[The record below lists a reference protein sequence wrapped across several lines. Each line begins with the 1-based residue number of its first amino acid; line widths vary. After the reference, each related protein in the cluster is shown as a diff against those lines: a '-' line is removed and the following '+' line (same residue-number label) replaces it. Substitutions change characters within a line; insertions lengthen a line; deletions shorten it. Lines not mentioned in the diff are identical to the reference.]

1 MERVVQPSRREALY
15 ARHEALEHAR
25 IPSIPVWIMK
35 DDQPVVP
42 PSVTLPEITVKAV
55 VLSVILAAVLAAAN
69 AYLGLFAGMTV
80 SASIPAAVASMAI
93 LRLFKRSNILENNIV
108 QTAASSGEALAA
120 GVIFTIPALLLVGY
134 WFAFDYW
141 QTALI
146 ATVGGLLGVLFTI
159 PLRRALIVTARL
171 RFPEGVA
178 TAEVLKVAASDRQDA
193 GRAEPTGDFKTLLS
207 AALLGGAV
215 KFGESGLRV
224 WAESLEGAAQV
235 GRTVLYAGLNLSPAL
250 LAVGFI
256 IGLHT
261 SVVVFLGGVV
271 GWMILMP
278 AYGLLNGLPPDLTG
292 LAAATTIWSGRIR
305 YVGIGAMLT
314 GGLWTLTK
322 LREPVWKSLQT
333 LRGSYRASG
342 PSRSAAVPRTEQDA
356 SLPWIVV
363 PFVLS
368 LIPMAWIYTSVVDSV
383 LIGLLMTIVMALA
396 AFLFSS
402 VAAYMAGLVGSSSN
416 PVSGVTIATIMCAAL
431 LLVLFMG
438 SGHPAGPAA
447 ALVIGAVV
455 CCAAA
460 MGGDNLQD
468 LKTGHLVGATPWKQ
482 QIMQVVGVLTGAV
495 VLVPV
500 LSLLQAK
507 YGIGEPTISHPHPL
521 SAPQATLMASLTRS
535 VFGAG
540 LPWPLVGL
548 GMAIGI
554 IVILVDRR
562 QEAHGRDFR
571 LPVLAVA
578 LGIYL
583 PLKLSAAIFVGGVI
597 SALATRAATKGD
609 DPSRRGLLFAAG
621 LITGEA
627 LMGIMLAI
635 PIALA
640 ALWPGLSPDPF
651 TLFDSPP
658 FGGWPGLV
666 IVAMVGWILYRIAR
680 ARL

>member
-1 MERVVQPSRREALY
+1 
-15 ARHEALEHAR
+15 
-25 IPSIPVWIMK
+25 MK

-42 PSVTLPEITVKAV
+42 ATVTLPEITIKAV

-93 LRLFKRSNILENNIV
+93 LRLFRRSNILENNIV

-134 WFAFDYW
+134 WSAFEYW

-146 ATVGGLLGVLFTI
+146 ASVGGLLGVLFTI

-178 TAEVLKVAASDRQDA
+178 TAEVLKVAAHDRRNAVQ
-193 GRAEPTGDFKTLLS
+193 GSTGDFRTLLS

-224 WAESLEGAAQV
+224 WAESVEGAAQV

-250 LAVGFI
+250 LAVGYI

-261 SVVVFLGGVV
+261 AGVVFLGGVM

-292 LAAATTIWSGRIR
+292 LAAATTIWSKQIR

-314 GGLWTLTK
+314 GGLWTVTK

-333 LRGSYRASG
+333 LRDSYRAAGS
-342 PSRSAAVPRTEQDA
+342 SRSAVVMARTEQDA
-356 SLPWIVV
+356 SLLWIVV
-363 PFVLS
+363 PFGLS
-368 LIPMAWIYTSVVDSV
+368 LFPMAWIYITVVGSP
-383 LIGLLMTIVMALA
+383 LIGLLMTVVMALA

-438 SGHPAGPAA
+438 AGHPAGTAA
-447 ALVIGAVV
+447 SLVIGAVV

-460 MGGDNLQD
+460 MGGDNMQD

-482 QIMQVVGVLTGAV
+482 QFMQVVGVLTGAV

-507 YGIGEPTISHPHPL
+507 YGIGEPTINHPHPL
-521 SAPQATLMASLTRS
+521 SAPQATLMASLTQS

-540 LPWPLVGL
+540 LPWSLVGL

-554 IVILVDRR
+554 IIILVDRR
-562 QEAHGRDFR
+562 QEVLGRDFR

-578 LGIYL
+578 LGLYL
-583 PLKLSAAIFVGGVI
+583 PLKLSAVICVGGVI
-597 SALATRAATKGD
+597 SALARGGTAEGD
-609 DPSRRGLLFAAG
+609 NPSRRGLLFSAG

-627 LMGIMLAI
+627 LMGILLAI

-640 ALWPGLSPDPF
+640 ALWPSLSPDPL
-651 TLFDSPP
+651 TLFESPP
-658 FGGWPGLV
+658 FGGWPGLF
-666 IVAMVGWILYRIAR
+666 IVAMVGLALYRLSR
-680 ARL
+680 GQTGEGR

>member
-1 MERVVQPSRREALY
+1 MTNPPPI
-15 ARHEALEHAR
+15 
-25 IPSIPVWIMK
+25 IPAA
-35 DDQPVVP
+35 
-42 PSVTLPEITVKAV
+42 VTLPEITVKAV
-55 VLSVILAAVLAAAN
+55 VLSVLLAAVLAAAN

-93 LRLFKRSNILENNIV
+93 LRLFRESNILENNIV

-134 WFAFDYW
+134 WSEFDYW
-141 QTALI
+141 QTTVI

-178 TAEVLKVAASDRQDA
+178 TAEVLKVATADRREA
-193 GRAEPTGDFKTLLS
+193 GSRNAVKDIQSLFQ
-207 AALLGGAV
+207 AALLGAVV
-215 KFGESGLRV
+215 KFGESGMRL
-224 WAESLEGAAQV
+224 WAESLEGATQV
-235 GRTVLYAGLNLSPAL
+235 GRTFFYAGLNLSPAL

-256 IGLHT
+256 IGLYT
-261 SVVVFLGGVV
+261 SMVVFLGGVI
-271 GWMILMP
+271 GWFILMP
-278 AYGLLNGLPPDLTG
+278 LCGLLNGIPPDVTG
-292 LAAATTIWSGRIR
+292 LKAATMIWSTQVR

-322 LREPVWKSLQT
+322 LREPVWRSLQT
-333 LRGSYRASG
+333 LRENYQARHHSSDEQGL
-342 PSRSAAVPRTEQDA
+342 VRTEQDA
-356 SLPWIVV
+356 SLLWILV
-363 PFVLS
+363 PFGLS
-368 LIPMAWIYTSVVDSV
+368 LIPMAWIYTSVVES
-383 LIGLLMTIVMALA
+383 LPIGLLMTVVMALA

-416 PVSGVTIATIMCAAL
+416 PVSGVTIATIMLAAL

-438 SGHPAGPAA
+438 AGHPAGPAA

-482 QIMQVVGVLTGAV
+482 QVMQVIGVVTAAV
-495 VLVPV
+495 ILVPV

-507 YGIGEPTISHPHPL
+507 YGIGEATVNHPHPL

-540 LPWPLVGL
+540 LPWHLVGL
-548 GMAIGI
+548 GAVIGTL
-554 IVILVDRR
+554 VILLDRR
-562 QEAHGRDFR
+562 QESRGSELRF
-571 LPVLAVA
+571 PVLAVA

-583 PLKLSAAIFVGGVI
+583 PLKLSAAIVAGGLI
-597 SALATRAATKGD
+597 ATIVKRVTESSGE
-609 DPSRRGLLFAAG
+609 PSQRGLLFAAG

-627 LMGIMLAI
+627 LMGILLAL
-635 PIALA
+635 PIALSA
-640 ALWPGLSPDPF
+640 VWPDLGADPF
-651 TLFDSPP
+651 ALFMTPP
-658 FGGWPGLV
+658 LGGWPGFAMLFLV
-666 IVAMVGWILYRIAR
+666 GVSLYRIAVGKW
-680 ARL
+680 

>member
-1 MERVVQPSRREALY
+1 MT
-15 ARHEALEHAR
+15 
-25 IPSIPVWIMK
+25 

-42 PSVTLPEITVKAV
+42 ATVTIPEITIKAV
-55 VLSVILAAVLAAAN
+55 VLSVILAVVLAAAN

-93 LRLFKRSNILENNIV
+93 LRLFRRSNILENNIV

-134 WFAFDYW
+134 WSAFDYW
-141 QTALI
+141 QTTLI

-178 TAEVLKVAASDRQDA
+178 TAEVLKVAAADRRKTDP
-193 GRAEPTGDFKTLLS
+193 AESPHDFLVLLC

-215 KFGESGLRV
+215 KFGESGLRL
-224 WAESLEGAAQV
+224 WADSLEGAAHV
-235 GRTVLYAGLNLSPAL
+235 GRTVVYAGLNLSPAL

-256 IGLHT
+256 IGIHT
-261 SVVVFLGGVV
+261 AVVVFLGGVV
-271 GWMILMP
+271 GWIILMP
-278 AYGLLNGLPPDLTG
+278 AYALLNGLPPDLTG
-292 LAAATTIWSGRIR
+292 LAAATAIWSDKIR
-305 YVGIGAMLT
+305 YVGIGAMLS
-314 GGLWTLTK
+314 GGLWTLTR
-322 LREPVWKSLQT
+322 LREPVWRSLQT
-333 LRGSYRASG
+333 LRESYRSSG
-342 PSRSAAVPRTEQDA
+342 LSEIGTVMARTEKDA
-356 SLPWIVV
+356 SLLWIVV
-363 PFVLS
+363 PFALS
-368 LIPMAWIYTSVVDSV
+368 LLPMAWIYTTVVSSP
-383 LIGLLMTIVMALA
+383 LIGFLMTIVMAVA

-416 PVSGVTIATIMCAAL
+416 PVSGVTIATIMVASL

-438 SGHPAGPAA
+438 SGNPAGPAA

-482 QIMQVVGVLTGAV
+482 QVMQVVGVLSGAV
-495 VLVPV
+495 VLAPV

-507 YGIGEPTISHPHPL
+507 YGIGEPTMSHPHPL

-540 LPWPLVGL
+540 LPWHLVGL
-548 GMAIGI
+548 GAAIGVL
-554 IVILVDRR
+554 VILLDRR
-562 QEAHGRDFR
+562 QEARGRDFR

-583 PLKLSAAIFVGGVI
+583 PLKLSAAICVGGVI
-597 SALATRAATKGD
+597 SAFTRRTVEEGT
-609 DPSRRGLLFAAG
+609 DPARRGLLFAAG

-627 LMGIMLAI
+627 LMGILLAI

-640 ALWPGLSPDPF
+640 AVWPSLSPDPF
-651 TLFDSPP
+651 TVFDSAPL
-658 FGGWPGLV
+658 GGWPGLL
-666 IVAMVGWILYRIAR
+666 IVAMVGFALYRIGIGPR
-680 ARL
+680 RNKR

>member
-1 MERVVQPSRREALY
+1 MAL
-15 ARHEALEHAR
+15 
-25 IPSIPVWIMK
+25 MK
-35 DDQPVVP
+35 NDQPVVP
-42 PSVTLPEITVKAV
+42 ATVSLPEITIKAV
-55 VLSVILAAVLAAAN
+55 VLSVLLAAVLASAN

-93 LRLFKRSNILENNIV
+93 LRLFRRSNILENNIV

-134 WFAFDYW
+134 WSEFNYW
-141 QTALI
+141 QTMVI

-193 GRAEPTGDFKTLLS
+193 RPRTASRDFHALVS
-207 AALLGGAV
+207 AALFGGAV
-215 KFGESGLRV
+215 KFGESGLRL
-224 WAESLEGAAQV
+224 WSESLEGAAQV
-235 GRTVLYAGLNLSPAL
+235 GRTLIYGGLNLSPAL
-250 LAVGFI
+250 LAVGYI

-261 SVVVFLGGVV
+261 ALVVFFGGVV

-278 AYGLLNGLPPDLTG
+278 AYGLMYGVPPDRTG
-292 LAAATTIWSGRIR
+292 LAAATAIWSQHIR

-314 GGLWTLTK
+314 GGLYALTQ
-322 LREPVWKSLQT
+322 LREPVWNSLQT
-333 LRGSYRASG
+333 LRESYRASQ
-342 PSRSAAVPRTEQDA
+342 SSASGTVLARTERDA
-356 SLPWIVV
+356 PLLWIVV
-363 PFVLS
+363 PFVLA
-368 LIPMAWIYTSVVDSV
+368 LFPMAWIYTTVVTSP
-383 LIGLLMTIVMALA
+383 LIGLIMTLVMALA
-396 AFLFSS
+396 AFVFSS

-416 PVSGVTIATIMCAAL
+416 PVSGVTIATIMVASL

-438 SGHPAGPAA
+438 AGHPAGPAA

-468 LKTGHLVGATPWKQ
+468 LKTGYLVGATPWKQ
-482 QIMQVVGVLTGAV
+482 QVMQVVGVLTGAV

-507 YGIGEPTISHPHPL
+507 YGIGEPTVSHPHPL
-521 SAPQATLMASLTRS
+521 TAPQATLMASLTRS

-540 LPWPLVGL
+540 LPWDLVGL
-548 GMAIGI
+548 GAGLGLLV
-554 IVILVDRR
+554 IVLDRR
-562 QEAHGRDFR
+562 QEARGRLLR

-583 PLKLSAAIFVGGVI
+583 PLKLSAAICMGGVI
-597 SALATRAATKGD
+597 AALAKWAAGKD
-609 DPSRRGLLFAAG
+609 DDLSQPGLLFAAG

-627 LMGIMLAI
+627 LMGILLAI

-640 ALWPGLSPDPF
+640 ALVPAINPDPF
-651 TLFDSPP
+651 TVFEAPP
-658 FGGWPGLV
+658 FGGGPGFLV
-666 IVAMVGWILYRIAR
+666 LALVGLALYRIAVR
-680 ARL
+680 PAGTR

>member
-1 MERVVQPSRREALY
+1 
-15 ARHEALEHAR
+15 
-25 IPSIPVWIMK
+25 MK

-42 PSVTLPEITVKAV
+42 ANVTLPEITVKAV

-93 LRLFKRSNILENNIV
+93 LRLFRRSNILENNIV

-134 WFAFDYW
+134 WSAFDYW

-178 TAEVLKVAASDRQDA
+178 TAEVLKVAAAERRDA
-193 GRAEPTGDFKTLLS
+193 GPAESTSGLRTLLS

-215 KFGESGLRV
+215 KFGESGLRL

-235 GRTVLYAGLNLSPAL
+235 GRSVLYAGLNLSPAL

-256 IGLHT
+256 IGLNT
-261 SVVVFLGGVV
+261 AVVVFLGGVV

-278 AYGLLNGLPPDLTG
+278 AYGLLNGLPPNLTG
-292 LAAATTIWSGRIR
+292 LAAATTIWSGQIR

-314 GGLWTLTK
+314 GGLWTLTI

-333 LRGSYRASG
+333 LRDTYRAAA
-342 PSRSAAVPRTEQDA
+342 PSRCGPVVARTEQDA
-356 SLPWIVV
+356 SLLWIVV
-363 PFVLS
+363 PFGLS
-368 LIPMAWIYTSVVDSV
+368 LVPMAWIYTTVVGSP

-416 PVSGVTIATIMCAAL
+416 PV

-482 QIMQVVGVLTGAV
+482 QVMQVVGVLTGAV

-507 YGIGEPTISHPHPL
+507 YGIGEPTRSYPHPL

-540 LPWPLVGL
+540 LPWHLVGF
-548 GMAIGI
+548 GAAIGI
-554 IVILVDRR
+554 LVILVDRR
-562 QEAHGRDFR
+562 QEARGSDFR

-583 PLKLSAAIFVGGVI
+583 PLKLSAAICLGGVI
-597 SALATRAATKGD
+597 SAFARRAAVEGD
-609 DPSRRGLLFAAG
+609 EASRRGLLFSAG

-640 ALWPGLSPDPF
+640 ALWPSLSPDPF
-651 TLFDSPP
+651 TVFDSPP
-658 FGGWPGLV
+658 FGGWPGLL
-666 IVAMVGWILYRIAR
+666 IVAMVGLALYWIAIGSMRKKR
-680 ARL
+680 

>member
-1 MERVVQPSRREALY
+1 
-15 ARHEALEHAR
+15 
-25 IPSIPVWIMK
+25 MK
-35 DDQPVVP
+35 DEQPVVP
-42 PSVTLPEITVKAV
+42 ATVTLPEITVKAV
-55 VLSVILAAVLAAAN
+55 VLSVILAAILAAAN

-93 LRLFKRSNILENNIV
+93 LRLFRRSNILENNIV

-134 WFAFDYW
+134 WSTFDYW

-178 TAEVLKVAASDRQDA
+178 TAEVLKVAAADRREA
-193 GRAEPTGDFKTLLS
+193 GVAEATRDFRALLS

-215 KFGESGLRV
+215 KFGESGLRL

-235 GRTVLYAGLNLSPAL
+235 GRTVVYAGLNLSPAL

-261 SVVVFLGGVV
+261 ALVVFLGGVL
-271 GWMILMP
+271 GWLILMP
-278 AYGLLNGLPPDLTG
+278 VYGLLNGLPPNLTG
-292 LAAATTIWSGRIR
+292 LAAATAIWSGQIR
-305 YVGIGAMLT
+305 YVGIGAMLI
-314 GGLWTLTK
+314 GGLWTLTI
-322 LREPVWKSLQT
+322 LREPVWRSLQT
-333 LRGSYRASG
+333 LRESYRTPGSPRSG
-342 PSRSAAVPRTEQDA
+342 AVIARTEQDA
-356 SLPWIVV
+356 SLLWIVV

-368 LIPMAWIYTSVVDSV
+368 LVPMAWIYTTVVSSPV
-383 LIGLLMTIVMALA
+383 IGFLMTIVMALA

-507 YGIGEPTISHPHPL
+507 YGIGEPTLSHPHPL

-535 VFGAG
+535 VFGTG
-540 LPWPLVGL
+540 LPWHLVGL
-548 GMAIGI
+548 GAAIGI
-554 IVILVDRR
+554 FVILLDRR
-562 QEAHGRDFR
+562 QESRGRDFR

-583 PLKLSAAIFVGGVI
+583 PLKLSAAICVGGVI
-597 SALATRAATKGD
+597 SAFVRNVAGEGG

-640 ALWPGLSPDPF
+640 ALWPGLSADPF
-651 TLFDSPP
+651 TVFDSPP
-658 FGGWPGLV
+658 LGGWPGLL
-666 IVAMVGWILYRIAR
+666 IVAMVGVALYRIAIGPR
-680 ARL
+680 RNML

>member
-1 MERVVQPSRREALY
+1 
-15 ARHEALEHAR
+15 
-25 IPSIPVWIMK
+25 MK

-42 PSVTLPEITVKAV
+42 ANVTLPEITVKAV

-93 LRLFKRSNILENNIV
+93 LRLFRRSNILENNIV

-120 GVIFTIPALLLVGY
+120 GVIFTIPALILVGY
-134 WFAFDYW
+134 WSAFDYW

-159 PLRRALIVTARL
+159 PLRSALIVTARL

-178 TAEVLKVAASDRQDA
+178 TAEVLKVAAANR
-193 GRAEPTGDFKTLLS
+193 GRACPAESPSDLGTLLS

-215 KFGESGLRV
+215 KFGESGLRL

-235 GRTVLYAGLNLSPAL
+235 GRSVLYAGLNLSPAL

-256 IGLHT
+256 IGLNT
-261 SVVVFLGGVV
+261 AVVVFLGGVV

-278 AYGLLNGLPPDLTG
+278 AYGLLNGLPPNLTG
-292 LAAATTIWSGRIR
+292 VAAATTIWSGQIR

-314 GGLWTLTK
+314 GGLWTLTI

-333 LRGSYRASG
+333 LRDSYRAPG
-342 PSRSAAVPRTEQDA
+342 PSRCGPVIARTEQDA
-356 SLPWIVV
+356 SLLWIVV
-363 PFVLS
+363 PFGLS
-368 LIPMAWIYTSVVDSV
+368 LIPMAWIYTTVVSSP

-416 PVSGVTIATIMCAAL
+416 PVSGVTIATIMVASL
-431 LLVLFMG
+431 LLVLLMG

-482 QIMQVVGVLTGAV
+482 QVMQVVGVLTGAM

-507 YGIGEPTISHPHPL
+507 YGIGEPTSSHPHPL

-540 LPWPLVGL
+540 LPWRLVGF
-548 GMAIGI
+548 GAAIGI
-554 IVILVDRR
+554 LVILVDRR
-562 QEAHGRDFR
+562 QEARGSDFR

-583 PLKLSAAIFVGGVI
+583 PLKLSAAICLGGVI
-597 SALATRAATKGD
+597 SAFVKRAVLAGD
-609 DPSRRGLLFAAG
+609 EASRRGLLFSAG

-627 LMGIMLAI
+627 LMGIMLAV

-640 ALWPGLSPDPF
+640 ALWPSLNPDPF
-651 TLFDSPP
+651 TVFDSPP
-658 FGGWPGLV
+658 FGGWPGLS
-666 IVAMVGWILYRIAR
+666 IVAMVGLALYWVAIGPQRTKR
-680 ARL
+680 

>member
-1 MERVVQPSRREALY
+1 
-15 ARHEALEHAR
+15 
-25 IPSIPVWIMK
+25 MK

-42 PSVTLPEITVKAV
+42 ASVSLPEITLKAV

-93 LRLFKRSNILENNIV
+93 LRLFRQSNILENNIV

-120 GVIFTIPALLLVGY
+120 GVIFTIPAPLLVGY
-134 WFAFDYW
+134 WSTFEYW
-141 QTALI
+141 PTVLI

-178 TAEVLKVAASDRQDA
+178 TAEVLKVAAA
-193 GRAEPTGDFKTLLS
+193 GRGTTGQDHSAGDFRALLW

-215 KFGESGLRV
+215 KFGESGLRL
-224 WAESLEGAAQV
+224 WTESLEGAATV
-235 GRTVLYAGLNLSPAL
+235 GRTVVYVGINLSPAL

-256 IGLHT
+256 IGLPT
-261 SVVVFLGGVV
+261 AVVVFLGGVL
-271 GWMILMP
+271 GWLALMP
-278 AYGLLNGLPPDLTG
+278 AYGLLHGLPPDKTG
-292 LAAATTIWSGRIR
+292 LAAAMAIWSGQIR

-314 GGLWTLTK
+314 GGLWTLTR
-322 LREPVWKSLQT
+322 LREPVWRSLQT
-333 LRGSYRASG
+333 LRASYKASRASG
-342 PSRSAAVPRTEQDA
+342 GGTVVPRTEQDA
-356 SLPWIVV
+356 SLGWIVV
-363 PFVLS
+363 PFGLS
-368 LIPMAWIYTSVVDSV
+368 LIPMAWIYTTVVSSPV
-383 LIGLLMTIVMALA
+383 IGLLMTLVMVVA

-416 PVSGVTIATIMCAAL
+416 PVSGVTIATIMLAAL

-438 SGHPAGPAA
+438 AGNPAGPAA

-482 QIMQVVGVLTGAV
+482 QVMQVVGVVTGAV

-500 LSLLQAK
+500 LALLQAK
-507 YGIGEPTISHPHPL
+507 YGIGEPTIAHPHPL

-540 LPWPLVGL
+540 LPWGLVGL
-548 GMAIGI
+548 GAAIGVL
-554 IVILVDRR
+554 VILADRLLER
-562 QEAHGRDFR
+562 RGSNFR

-578 LGIYL
+578 LGLYL
-583 PLKLSAAIFVGGVI
+583 PLKLSAAVFAGGVI
-597 SALATRAATKGD
+597 AELAKRAAGWGD

-627 LMGIMLAI
+627 LMGIMLAV
-635 PIALA
+635 PIALT
-640 ALWPGLSPDPF
+640 ALWPDLGADPF
-651 TLFDSPP
+651 TLFDIPP
-658 FGGWPGLV
+658 LGGWPGLM
-666 IVAMVGWILYRIAR
+666 IVALAGAALYRVAVGSSKTGG
-680 ARL
+680 

>member
-1 MERVVQPSRREALY
+1 
-15 ARHEALEHAR
+15 
-25 IPSIPVWIMK
+25 MK

-42 PSVTLPEITVKAV
+42 ATVTLPEITIKAV
-55 VLSVILAAVLAAAN
+55 VLSVILAAILAAAN

-93 LRLFKRSNILENNIV
+93 LRFFRQSNILENNIV

-134 WFAFDYW
+134 WADFDYW
-141 QTALI
+141 QTTVI

-178 TAEVLKVAASDRQDA
+178 TAEVLKVGAADRRETASADSA
-193 GRAEPTGDFKTLLS
+193 RDFRALFS

-215 KFGESGLRV
+215 KFGESGLRL
-224 WAESLEGAAQV
+224 WADSLEGAAQV
-235 GRTVLYAGLNLSPAL
+235 GRTVVYAGLNLSPAL

-256 IGLHT
+256 IGPYT
-261 SVVVFLGGVV
+261 AVVVFLGGVV
-271 GWMILMP
+271 GWLLLMP
-278 AYGLLNGLPPDLTG
+278 VYGLLNGLPPEQTG
-292 LAAATTIWSGRIR
+292 LAAATTIWSGQIR

-314 GGLWTLTK
+314 GGLWTLVT

-333 LRGSYRASG
+333 LRDSYRVRS
-342 PSRSAAVPRTEQDA
+342 SESAAISRTEQDA
-356 SLPWIVV
+356 SLLWIVV
-363 PFVLS
+363 PFALS
-368 LIPMAWIYTSVVDSV
+368 LLPMAWIYSSVVGSPP
-383 LIGLLMTIVMALA
+383 IGLLMTIVMALA

-416 PVSGVTIATIMCAAL
+416 PVSGVTIATIMVASL

-438 SGHPAGPAA
+438 AGHPAGPAA

-482 QIMQVVGVLTGAV
+482 QVMQVVGVLTGAV

-507 YGIGEPTISHPHPL
+507 YGIGEPTMIHQHPL
-521 SAPQATLMASLTRS
+521 TAPQATLMASLTRS
-535 VFGAG
+535 VFGSG
-540 LPWPLVGL
+540 LPWHLVGF
-548 GMAIGI
+548 GAAIGVLV
-554 IVILVDRR
+554 IVLDHH
-562 QEAHGRDFR
+562 QEARGSEFR

-583 PLKLSAAIFVGGVI
+583 PLKLSVAICVGGII
-597 SALATRAATKGD
+597 SAFARSATRQGSE
-609 DPSRRGLLFAAG
+609 PSRRGLLFAAG

-627 LMGIMLAI
+627 LMGILLAM

-640 ALWPGLSPDPF
+640 ALWPGVSPDPF
-651 TLFDSPP
+651 TIFDTPP
-658 FGGWPGLV
+658 LGGWPGV
-666 IVAMVGWILYRIAR
+666 AIVAMVGFALYQIAIVTR
-680 ARL
+680 GNKR

>member
-1 MERVVQPSRREALY
+1 
-15 ARHEALEHAR
+15 
-25 IPSIPVWIMK
+25 MK

-42 PSVTLPEITVKAV
+42 ASVTLPEITVKAV
-55 VLSVILAAVLAAAN
+55 VLSVILASVLAAAN

-93 LRLFKRSNILENNIV
+93 LRLFKQSNILENNIV

-134 WFAFDYW
+134 WSAFDYW

-178 TAEVLKVAASDRQDA
+178 TAEVLKVAAVDRRHAGQGSTSDF
-193 GRAEPTGDFKTLLS
+193 RALFS

-215 KFGESGLRV
+215 KFGESGLRL
-224 WAESLEGAAQV
+224 WAESLEGATQV

-261 SVVVFLGGVV
+261 SVVVFLGGVM

-278 AYGLLNGLPPDLTG
+278 AYGLLNGLPPDLTE
-292 LAAATTIWSGRIR
+292 LAVAMTIWSGQIR

-333 LRGSYRASG
+333 LRDSYRASG
-342 PSRSAAVPRTEQDA
+342 PSRSGAVVPRTEQDA
-356 SLPWIVV
+356 SLLWIVV

-368 LIPMAWIYTSVVDSV
+368 LVPMAWIYTTVVGSL

-402 VAAYMAGLVGSSSN
+402 VAAHMAGLVGSSSN

-482 QIMQVVGVLTGAV
+482 QIMQVVGVLTGAA

-521 SAPQATLMASLTRS
+521 SAPQATLMASLTQS

-548 GMAIGI
+548 GAAIGI
-554 IVILVDRR
+554 LVILVDRH
-562 QEAHGRDFR
+562 QEARGREFR

-597 SALATRAATKGD
+597 SALAKRAAAKGD
-609 DPSRRGLLFAAG
+609 DLSRLGLLFAAG

-640 ALWPGLSPDPF
+640 ALWPSLSPDPF
-651 TLFDSPP
+651 TLFASPP
-658 FGGWPGLV
+658 FGGWPGLF
-666 IVAMVGWILYRIAR
+666 IVALVGLALYRIASGTKR
-680 ARL
+680 KKR

>member
-1 MERVVQPSRREALY
+1 MEPA
-15 ARHEALEHAR
+15 
-25 IPSIPVWIMK
+25 PPVGPAMK
-35 DDQPVVP
+35 DPPPVVP
-42 PSVTLPEITVKAV
+42 ATVRVPEITVKAV
-55 VLSVILAAVLAAAN
+55 VLSVVLAAVLAAAN

-93 LRLFKRSNILENNIV
+93 LRLFRDSNILENNIV

-134 WFAFDYW
+134 WTEFNYW
-141 QTALI
+141 QTVLI
-146 ATVGGLLGVLFTI
+146 ATVGGVLGVLFTI

-178 TAEVLKVAASDRQDA
+178 TAEVLKIGTAQ
-193 GRAEPTGDFKTLLS
+193 PS
-207 AALLGGAV
+207 AAGSTESWGNSWALFSAAMLGGLV
-215 KFGESGLRV
+215 KFGESGLRL
-224 WAESLEGAAQV
+224 WTESLEGAAQV
-235 GRTVLYAGLNLSPAL
+235 GRTVFYAGLNLSSAL

-256 IGLHT
+256 IGLET
-261 SVVVFLGGVV
+261 AAVVFLGGII
-271 GWMILMP
+271 GWVILMP
-278 AYGLLNGLPPDLTG
+278 ACGLIHGLPPDRTG
-292 LAAATTIWSGRIR
+292 LAAAISIWSGQIR

-314 GGLWTLTK
+314 GGLWTLTN

-333 LRGSYRASG
+333 LRASYRASG
-342 PSRSAAVPRTEQDA
+342 VEEDRGELLRTEQDA
-356 SLPWIVV
+356 SFLWIVV

-368 LIPMAWIYTSVVDSV
+368 LLPMAWIYSTVVGSPLLAV
-383 LIGLLMTIVMALA
+383 LMTIVMALA

-402 VAAYMAGLVGSSSN
+402 VAAYMAGMVGSSSN
-416 PVSGVTIATIMCAAL
+416 PVSGVTIATIMLAAL

-438 SGHPAGPAA
+438 VGNPAGPVA

-482 QIMQVVGVLTGAV
+482 QVMQVIGVLTGAL

-507 YGIGEPTISHPHPL
+507 YGIGEPTSSHPHPL
-521 SAPQATLMASLTRS
+521 SAPQATLMAGLTRS

-548 GMAIGI
+548 GAVIGVLI
-554 IVILVDRR
+554 ILADRR
-562 QEAHGRDFR
+562 QELRGGTMRF
-571 LPVLAVA
+571 PVLAVA

-583 PLKLSAAIFVGGVI
+583 PMKLSAAIFLGGVI
-597 SALATRAATKGD
+597 AASVRKRTGGGHE
-609 DPSRRGLLFAAG
+609 PSQRGLLFAAG

-627 LMGIMLAI
+627 LMGIVLAM

-640 ALWPGLSPDPF
+640 ALWSDLSADPF
-651 TLFDSPP
+651 TLFAVPP
-658 FGGWPGLV
+658 FDGWPGL
-666 IVAMVGWILYRIAR
+666 AMMVLVGTLLYRVAR
-680 ARL
+680 RTVPKMSSL

>member
-1 MERVVQPSRREALY
+1 
-15 ARHEALEHAR
+15 
-25 IPSIPVWIMK
+25 MK

-42 PSVTLPEITVKAV
+42 ATVTLPEVTVKAV

-134 WFAFDYW
+134 WSTFDYW
-141 QTALI
+141 QTVLI
-146 ATVGGLLGVLFTI
+146 GTVGGLLGVLFTI
-159 PLRRALIVTARL
+159 PLRRALIVNARL

-178 TAEVLKVAASDRQDA
+178 TAEVLKVAVRQNA
-193 GRAEPTGDFKTLLS
+193 GPAESTSDFKTLLS
-207 AALLGGAV
+207 AAVIGGAV
-215 KFGESGLRV
+215 KFGESGLRL
-224 WAESLEGAAQV
+224 WTESLEGVAQV

-256 IGLHT
+256 IGLNT
-261 SVVVFLGGVV
+261 AVVVLLGGAI
-271 GWMILMP
+271 GWMVLMP
-278 AYGLLNGLPPDLTG
+278 AYGLVNGLPPDLTG
-292 LAAATTIWSGRIR
+292 LAAATAIWSGQIR

-322 LREPVWKSLQT
+322 LREPVWSSLQT
-333 LRGSYRASG
+333 LRDSYRAASQSG
-342 PSRSAAVPRTEQDA
+342 AVVARTERDA
-356 SLPWIVV
+356 PLLWIIV
-363 PFVLS
+363 PFGLS
-368 LIPMAWIYTSVVDSV
+368 LIPMAWIYATVVGSP
-383 LIGLLMTIVMALA
+383 LIGLVMTIVMALA

-402 VAAYMAGLVGSSSN
+402 VAAYMAGLIGSSSN
-416 PVSGVTIATIMCAAL
+416 PVSGVTIATIMMAAL

-438 SGHPAGPAA
+438 AGHPAGPAA

-507 YGIGEPTISHPHPL
+507 YGIGEPTAIHPHPL

-548 GMAIGI
+548 GAAIGI
-554 IVILVDRR
+554 LVILIDRR
-562 QEAHGRDFR
+562 QDAHGRDFR

-583 PLKLSAAIFVGGVI
+583 PLKLSAAIFVGGII
-597 SALATRAATKGD
+597 SSLVKKAPSEGGE
-609 DPSRRGLLFAAG
+609 PSRPGLLFAAG

-640 ALWPGLSPDPF
+640 ALWPGISPDPF
-651 TLFDSPP
+651 TIFETPP
-658 FGGWPGLV
+658 LGGWPGLA
-666 IVAMVGWILYRIAR
+666 IVAMVGWVLYRIAGGPMR
-680 ARL
+680 KN

>member
-1 MERVVQPSRREALY
+1 
-15 ARHEALEHAR
+15 
-25 IPSIPVWIMK
+25 MK
-35 DDQPVVP
+35 GDQPVVP
-42 PSVTLPEITVKAV
+42 ATVTLPEITIKAV

-93 LRLFKRSNILENNIV
+93 LRLFRRSNILENNIV

-134 WFAFDYW
+134 WSDFDYW
-141 QTALI
+141 QTTLI
-146 ATVGGLLGVLFTI
+146 ATVGGILGVLFTI

-178 TAEVLKVAASDRQDA
+178 TAEVLKVAAPSRHEAGDA
-193 GRAEPTGDFKTLLS
+193 AATKDFHSLWS

-215 KFGESGLRV
+215 KFGESGLQV

-235 GRTVLYAGLNLSPAL
+235 GRILLYAGLNLSPAL

-256 IGLHT
+256 IGLHQA
-261 SVVVFLGGVV
+261 VVVFLGGVL
-271 GWMILMP
+271 GWVVLMP
-278 AYGLLNGLPPDLTG
+278 AYGLLHGLPPDQTG
-292 LAAATTIWSGRIR
+292 LAAATAIWSSQIR

-314 GGLWTLTK
+314 GGLWTLTR
-322 LREPVWKSLQT
+322 LREPVWRSLQT
-333 LRGSYRASG
+333 LRASYPATGSAG
-342 PSRSAAVPRTEQDA
+342 SRPVVARTEQDA
-356 SLPWIVV
+356 SLWWIVV

-368 LIPMAWIYTSVVDSV
+368 LVPMAWIYATVVDSP
-383 LIGLLMTIVMALA
+383 LIGLLMTVVMALA

-416 PVSGVTIATIMCAAL
+416 PVSGVTIATIMMAAL

-438 SGHPAGPAA
+438 PGHPAGPAA

-507 YGIGEPTISHPHPL
+507 YGIGEPSSSHPHPL

-535 VFGAG
+535 VFGTG
-540 LPWPLVGL
+540 LPWLLVGL
-548 GMAIGI
+548 GAVIGFL
-554 IVILVDRR
+554 VILVDRR
-562 QEAHGRDFR
+562 QEIRRRDFR
-571 LPVLAVA
+571 LPVLAIA

-583 PLKLSAAIFVGGVI
+583 PLKLSAAICAGGVI
-597 SALATRAATKGD
+597 AAFAGRASSKGD
-609 DPSRRGLLFAAG
+609 EPSRRGLLFAAG

-627 LMGIMLAI
+627 LMGILLAI

-640 ALWPGLSPDPF
+640 VLWPGLSPDPF
-651 TLFDSPP
+651 TLFNPPP

-666 IVAMVGWILYRIAR
+666 IVAMVGVALYRIAR
-680 ARL
+680 RRAT

>member
-1 MERVVQPSRREALY
+1 MN
-15 ARHEALEHAR
+15 
-25 IPSIPVWIMK
+25 

-42 PSVTLPEITVKAV
+42 AAVSPPEITVKAV
-55 VLSVILAAVLAAAN
+55 VLSIILAAVLAAAN

-93 LRLFKRSNILENNIV
+93 LRLFRQSNILENNIV

-134 WFAFDYW
+134 WSDFDYW
-141 QTALI
+141 QTTVI

-171 RFPEGVA
+171 RFPEGLA
-178 TAEVLKVAASDRQDA
+178 TAEVLKVAAG
-193 GRAEPTGDFKTLLS
+193 GRCHDGKESWSDFKAL
-207 AALLGGAV
+207 AAASLIGGAV
-215 KFGESGLRV
+215 KFCESGLRL
-224 WAESLEGAAQV
+224 WAESVEGAAHI
-235 GRTVLYAGLNLSPAL
+235 GRTILYGGINLSPAL

-256 IGLHT
+256 IGLET
-261 SVVVFLGGVV
+261 SVVVFVGGIV
-271 GWMILMP
+271 GWLVLMP
-278 AYGLLNGLPPDLTG
+278 VYGLVNGVPLDVTG
-292 LAAATTIWSGRIR
+292 LAAAKAIWSHHIR
-305 YVGIGAMLT
+305 YVGIGAMLV

-322 LREPVWKSLQT
+322 LREPVWSSLQV
-333 LRGSYRASG
+333 LRDSYRV
-342 PSRSAAVPRTEQDA
+342 SRTAQTDSVVARTERDA

-363 PFVLS
+363 PFVCS
-368 LIPMAWIYTSVVDSV
+368 LVPMAWIYSRVVDN
-383 LIGLLMTIVMALA
+383 LPIGLVMTVVMVLA

-416 PVSGVTIATIMCAAL
+416 PVSGVTIATIMLAAL

-438 SGHPAGPAA
+438 AGHPAGPAA

-482 QIMQVVGVLTGAV
+482 QIMQVVGVLTGAL

-500 LSLLQAK
+500 LSLLHAK
-507 YGIGEPTISHPHPL
+507 YGIGEPTAAHPHPL

-548 GMAIGI
+548 GAAIGI
-554 IVILVDRR
+554 LVILADKKLERR
-562 QEAHGRDFR
+562 GSEFR

-583 PLKLSAAIFVGGVI
+583 PLKLSAAIVVGGVI
-597 SALATRAATKGD
+597 AAVAKRTAAGAGESARV
-609 DPSRRGLLFAAG
+609 GLLFSAG

-627 LMGIMLAI
+627 LMGILLAM

-640 ALWPGLSPDPF
+640 ALIPGVSTDPF
-651 TLFDSPP
+651 TLFDAPP
-658 FGGWPGLV
+658 IGGWPGLAV
-666 IVAMVGWILYRIAR
+666 VTLVGALLYRMAR
-680 ARL
+680 GTLPPDRDSHGP

>member
-1 MERVVQPSRREALY
+1 
-15 ARHEALEHAR
+15 
-25 IPSIPVWIMK
+25 
-35 DDQPVVP
+35 
-42 PSVTLPEITVKAV
+42 
-55 VLSVILAAVLAAAN
+55 
-69 AYLGLFAGMTV
+69 
-80 SASIPAAVASMAI
+80 MAI
-93 LRLFKRSNILENNIV
+93 LRLFRRSNILENNIV

-120 GVIFTIPALLLVGY
+120 GVIFTIPALVLVGY
-134 WFAFDYW
+134 WSTFDYW
-141 QTALI
+141 QTVLI

-159 PLRRALIVTARL
+159 PLRRALIVNARL

-178 TAEVLKVAASDRQDA
+178 TAEVLKIAAADRGAAGPAESTSDLR
-193 GRAEPTGDFKTLLS
+193 TLVS

-215 KFGESGLRV
+215 KFGESGLRL
-224 WAESLEGAAQV
+224 WADSLEGAVQV
-235 GRTVLYAGLNLSPAL
+235 GRSVFYAGLNLSPAL

-261 SVVVFLGGVV
+261 AVVVFLGGVI

-278 AYGLLNGLPPDLTG
+278 AYALLNGVPPNMTA
-292 LAAATTIWSGRIR
+292 LAAATTIWSGQIR
-305 YVGIGAMLT
+305 YIGIGAMLT

-322 LREPVWKSLQT
+322 LREPVWESLRT
-333 LRGSYRASG
+333 LRDSYRASG
-342 PSRSAAVPRTEQDA
+342 PSRSRVSVGRTEQDA
-356 SLPWIVV
+356 SLLWIVV
-363 PFVLS
+363 PFGLS
-368 LIPMAWIYTSVVDSV
+368 LIPMAWIYTTVVSS
-383 LIGLLMTIVMALA
+383 LMIGLIMTIVMALT

-431 LLVLFMG
+431 LLVGLMG
-438 SGHPAGPAA
+438 SRHPAGPAA

-482 QIMQVVGVLTGAV
+482 QVMQVVGVLTGAL

-507 YGIGEPTISHPHPL
+507 YGIGEPTITRPHPL

-535 VFGAG
+535 VFGGG
-540 LPWPLVGL
+540 LPWDLVGF
-548 GMAIGI
+548 GAAIGI
-554 IVILVDRR
+554 LVILVDRR
-562 QEAHGRDFR
+562 QEARGSDFR

-583 PLKLSAAIFVGGVI
+583 PLKLSSAICLGGVI
-597 SALATRAATKGD
+597 SSFVRRATVEGD
-609 DPSRRGLLFAAG
+609 EPARRGLLFSAG

-627 LMGIMLAI
+627 LMGIMVAI

-640 ALWPGLSPDPF
+640 ALWPSVNPDPF
-651 TLFDSPP
+651 TLFESPP
-658 FGGWPGLV
+658 FGGWPGLL
-666 IVAMVGWILYRIAR
+666 IVAMVGLALYRIGIAALR
-680 ARL
+680 KTR

>member
-1 MERVVQPSRREALY
+1 MLP
-15 ARHEALEHAR
+15 H
-25 IPSIPVWIMK
+25 
-35 DDQPVVP
+35 DDEPVVP
-42 PSVTLPEITVKAV
+42 APVTLPEITVKAV
-55 VLSVILAAVLAAAN
+55 VLSVLLAAILAAAN

-93 LRLFKRSNILENNIV
+93 LRLFKRSNILENNII

-134 WFAFDYW
+134 WSDFDYW
-141 QTALI
+141 QTASI

-159 PLRRALIVTARL
+159 PLRRALIVTSRL

-178 TAEVLKVAASDRQDA
+178 TAEVLKVAVPAGPQSGDRREATPAQG
-193 GRAEPTGDFKTLLS
+193 GRDFQTLLS
-207 AALLGGAV
+207 AALVGGIV
-215 KFGESGLRV
+215 KFGESGLRL
-224 WAESLEGAAQV
+224 WAESLEGAAQA

-256 IGLHT
+256 IGLNT
-261 SVVVFLGGVV
+261 AVVVFLGGVI
-271 GWMILMP
+271 GWLV
-278 AYGLLNGLPPDLTG
+278 LLPVYAVISGLPSGKTG
-292 LAAATTIWSGRIR
+292 LAAAMTIWSGQIR

-322 LREPVWKSLQT
+322 LRAPVFKSFET
-333 LRGSYRASG
+333 LRESYHAAGSSQQ
-342 PSRSAAVPRTEQDA
+342 SALPRTEQDA
-356 SLPWIVV
+356 PLPWIAV
-363 PFVLS
+363 PFVLA
-368 LIPMAWIYTSVVDSV
+368 LLPMAWIYTTVVSS
-383 LIGLLMTIVMALA
+383 LPIGLLMTVVMAIA

-416 PVSGVTIATIMCAAL
+416 PVSGVTIATIMVASL
-431 LLVLFMG
+431 LLVLFLG
-438 SGHPAGPAA
+438 TGHPAGPAA
-447 ALVIGAVV
+447 TLVIGAVV

-507 YGIGEPTISHPHPL
+507 YGIGEPTAGHAHPL

-548 GMAIGI
+548 GAAIGG
-554 IVILVDRR
+554 IVIFLDQRLERR
-562 QEAHGRDFR
+562 GSECR
-571 LPVLAVA
+571 LPVLGVA

-583 PLKLSAAIFVGGVI
+583 PLKLSATIFFGGVI
-597 SALATRAATKGD
+597 AALASRAAVKND
-609 DPSRRGLLFAAG
+609 PPSRSGLLFAAG

-627 LMGIMLAI
+627 LMGILLAI
-635 PIALA
+635 PIALGA
-640 ALWPGLSPDPF
+640 FWPGLSADPF
-651 TLFDSPP
+651 MLFEAPP
-658 FGGWPGLV
+658 VGGWPGLV
-666 IVAMVGWILYRIAR
+666 VLVLVGWLVYQTTLPAR
-680 ARL
+680 DPARKRKRSLGVS

>member
-1 MERVVQPSRREALY
+1 
-15 ARHEALEHAR
+15 
-25 IPSIPVWIMK
+25 MK
-35 DDQPVVP
+35 SVTHMNDDQPVVP
-42 PSVTLPEITVKAV
+42 AAVSLPEITVKAV
-55 VLSVILAAVLAAAN
+55 ALSVILAAVLAAAN

-93 LRLFKRSNILENNIV
+93 LRLFRQSNILENNIV

-134 WFAFDYW
+134 WSDFDYW
-141 QTALI
+141 QTTVI

-171 RFPEGVA
+171 RFPEGLA
-178 TAEVLKVAASDRQDA
+178 TAEVLKVAAGARRHDGKESSS
-193 GRAEPTGDFKTLLS
+193 DFK
-207 AALLGGAV
+207 ALATASLIGGAV
-215 KFGESGLRV
+215 KFCESGLRL
-224 WAESLEGAAQV
+224 WGESVEGASHI
-235 GRTVLYAGLNLSPAL
+235 GRIVLYGGINLSPAL

-256 IGLHT
+256 IGLET
-261 SVVVFLGGVV
+261 SVVVFVGGVV
-271 GWMILMP
+271 GWLVLMP
-278 AYGLLNGLPPDLTG
+278 VYGLLNGVPPGVTG
-292 LAAATTIWSGRIR
+292 LAAAKTIWSQHIR
-305 YVGIGAMLT
+305 YVGIGAMLV

-322 LREPVWKSLQT
+322 LREPVWRSLQT
-333 LRGSYRASG
+333 LRDSYRASRVAQAD
-342 PSRSAAVPRTEQDA
+342 SVVARTEQDA

-363 PFVLS
+363 PFICS
-368 LIPMAWIYTSVVDSV
+368 LVPMAWIYSRVVDN
-383 LIGLLMTIVMALA
+383 LPIGLVMTAVMVLA

-416 PVSGVTIATIMCAAL
+416 PVSGVTIATIMLAAL

-438 SGHPAGPAA
+438 AGHPAGPAA

-482 QIMQVVGVLTGAV
+482 QIMQVVGVLTGAL

-500 LSLLQAK
+500 LSLLHAK
-507 YGIGEPTISHPHPL
+507 YGIGEPTAAHPHPL

-548 GMAIGI
+548 GAAIGVL
-554 IVILVDRR
+554 VILADKKLERR
-562 QEAHGRDFR
+562 GGEFR

-583 PLKLSAAIFVGGVI
+583 PLKLSAAIVVGGVI
-597 SALATRAATKGD
+597 AAMAKRTAAGAGES
-609 DPSRRGLLFAAG
+609 SRVGLLFSAG

-627 LMGIMLAI
+627 LMGILLAM

-640 ALWPGLSPDPF
+640 ALIPGLSTDPF
-651 TLFDSPP
+651 TLFDAPP
-658 FGGWPGLV
+658 IGGWPGLA
-666 IVAMVGWILYRIAR
+666 IVALVAALLYRMAR
-680 ARL
+680 GTVSPDRDSHQP